1 MGGAGRHLEWRMVAT
16 VAATFLV
23 AACATSPRIITNA
36 DPDADFGAYR
46 TFAFAAPL
54 GTDRPGGTRTLLSH
68 HLVESVTVEMTR
80 RGYALTDGPSD
91 LTLNFFVST
100 EEKIDVR
107 EVPAGPPWYGY
118 YGYRHGL
125 YGVWD
130 GYATEVTQYT
140 EGTLNVDVIDTRK
153 DQLVWEGAVIGRV
166 RDVEDDGLQHRV
178 LEAVQQLFARYPYR
192 AGG

>member
-1 MGGAGRHLEWRMVAT
+1 MKRAGKRLEWRAVAIL
-16 VAATFLV
+16 AAALV
-23 AACATSPRIITNA
+23 IGACASSPRIVTNA

-46 TFAFAAPL
+46 TFIFATPL

-68 HLVESVTVEMTR
+68 HLVESVTAEMQR
-80 RGYALTDGPSD
+80 RGYALADSGAD
-91 LTLNFFVST
+91 LTLNFYVST

-107 EVPAGPPWYGY
+107 EIPAGPPWYGY
-118 YGYRHGL
+118 YGYRRGL
-125 YGVWD
+125 YGAWD

-153 DQLVWEGAVIGRV
+153 NQLVWEGAVIGRV
-166 RDVEDDGLQHRV
+166 RDVADEGLQHRV
-178 LEAVQQLFARYPYR
+178 IEAVEQLFARYPYR